1 MKKNIIIFILSLSM
15 VLTVACSK
23 KNKTDDNNVK
33 NNKDQNTSIETEK
46 EEKEKEELIAIDNE
60 EQFAPGEEDTIPD
73 LLDDKETLDLSSSN
87 SNENILYEDDLHGFT
102 LKIPSSWKGKYDIQR
117 ETWIDDRSDS
127 ISFNYKDGNI
137 SNNIFSIVVMNESIP
152 EDQWG
157 ELFLIYIMENGG
169 KTYSYLNIMEP
180 TEELLKEENKE
191 ELETVIDMV
200 ETVPEIIESFQ
211 IKK

>member
-23 KNKTDDNNVK
+23 KNKTDDNNLK
-33 NNKDQNTSIETEK
+33 DNKDQNTSIETEK
-46 EEKEKEELIAIDNE
+46 EEKEELIAIHNE
-60 EQFAPGEEDTIPD
+60 EQFSPGEEDTIPE
-73 LLDDKETLDLSSSN
+73 LLDDKEPVDLSSFN

-157 ELFLIYIMENGG
+157 ELFLIYIIENDG
-169 KTYSYLNIMEP
+169 KTFSYLNIMEP
-180 TEELLKEENKE
+180 TEELLKEENKA

-200 ETVPEIIESFQ
+200 ETVPDIIESFQ